1 MKNQLRIATLCFIS
15 TFALSGTALAA
26 LPGDAGDIRHGDDLV
41 AACTTLVEHDISDTG
56 KLASK
61 ACSDFLGTMVKKAY
75 DSTEP
80 GMPTEFHRIGPAGD
94 QSLCFRLPS
103 KLKFT
108 DFATLIL
115 NYRKSHPEL
124 DERPA
129 FELGAWT
136 LSVNFP
142 CPK

>member
-1 MKNQLRIATLCFIS
+1 MKNRLRIAALCFVS
-15 TFALSGTALAA
+15 MFALSGTALAA
-26 LPGDAGDIRHGDDLV
+26 LPGEAGDIKHGDDLV
-41 AACTTLVEHDISDTG
+41 AACTALVEHDISEQG
-56 KLASK
+56 KLASR

-80 GMPTEFHRIGPAGD
+80 GMPTEFHRMGPEGD
-94 QSLCFRLPS
+94 QSACFRLPS

-108 DFATLIL
+108 EFATLLL

-124 DERPA
+124 DDRPA